1 MEQVTKE
8 ELRDIYFGFY
18 DQLNEPERSEAKDNW
33 DYEFCPNGVPNCVR
47 YAIAFGFD
55 WKEVKQKASYWDN
68 IDDLLLNKTYEFK
81 IKANNSFFKEITE
94 GICELLEEK
103 DKRYGSALDNP
114 LEIFAGKS
122 KFGVRIDEKLSRI
135 KNSETLRLN
144 DVCDTMG
151 YLTHLIR
158 EQGWTKQDILNLID

>member
-1 MEQVTKE
+1 MTKE

-18 DQLNEPERSEAKDNW
+18 DQLNELERSEAKENW
-33 DYEFCPNGVPNCVR
+33 NEDFSQM
-47 YAIAFGFD
+47 YAIPSSVKEATFRGFCWD
-55 WKEVKQKASYWDN
+55 SSSQKRQYWKDIHNTLSNDSYKHKDN
-68 IDDLLLNKTYEFK
+68 S
-81 IKANNSFFKEITE
+81 SFFKEITE

-103 DKRYGSALDNP
+103 DMRYGSALDNP

-135 KNSETLRLN
+135 KNSEKLRLN
-144 DVCDTMG
+144 DVADTMG
-151 YLTHLIR
+151 YLTHLIK

>member
-1 MEQVTKE
+1 MTKE

-18 DQLNEPERSEAKDNW
+18 DQLNEPERSQAKTNW
-33 DYEFCPNGVPNCVR
+33 DYDWAKDREVPIEVR
-47 YAIAFGFD
+47 CAVNTGFQWSNTFPLQGQD
-55 WKEVKQKASYWDN
+55 YWWRISQFIENYLVKESLVN
-68 IDDLLLNKTYEFK
+68 
-81 IKANNSFFKEITE
+81 NNSHFKEITE

-135 KNSETLRLN
+135 KNSEKLRLN
-144 DVCDTMG
+144 DVADIMG
-151 YLTHLIR
+151 YLTHLIK

>member
-1 MEQVTKE
+1 MIKK

-18 DQLNEPERSEAKDNW
+18 DQLNEPECSEAKENW
-33 DYEFCPNGVPNCVR
+33 DYSFCSISLPRNLIVSLQDGFNWEDTKQGYQYWQEICTKLTTHRYKFEIKPNRRN
-47 YAIAFGFD
+47 
-55 WKEVKQKASYWDN
+55 
-68 IDDLLLNKTYEFK
+68 
-81 IKANNSFFKEITE
+81 FKEITE

-135 KNSETLRLN
+135 KNSEKLRLN
-144 DVCDTMG
+144 DVADTMG
-151 YLTHLIR
+151 YLTHLIE